1 MKTIGIMKAKFL
13 KFRRKLSYRIGEGLL
28 GEDRPLPEETSVLP
42 SKDKW
47 SLALTGLILVLILGL
62 TVFTAQQRLS
72 ARHRLTQIPQE
83 EINRLTE
90 EKDKLRD
97 ENARLRDDNLRLAS
111 AINEAREAN
120 LSLLDLSTEENQAL
134 LQAYR
139 DASYQAGFWTY
150 EGPGI
155 RVSLQD
161 KEGIRYDKNT
171 LVTEIVHDADV
182 HYYVDFLKA
191 HEALAIQVN
200 GERLAPTSPLLCV
213 GSSILVNR
221 VYHATPFVIEA
232 GLDDAEA
239 LAQNLLNSRTYQ
251 AMVSRGLRVTIEYVE
266 NIKIEPQDDLIYV
279 EEQVKRLGG

>member
-1 MKTIGIMKAKFL
+1 MKAKFL
-13 KFRRKLSYRIGEGLL
+13 KLRRKLSYRIGEGFL
-28 GEDRPLPEETSVLP
+28 GEDKALAETAPALGRR
-42 SKDKW
+42 DKW
-47 SLALTGLILVLILGL
+47 GLALTGLIMVLILAMTL
-62 TVFTAQQRLS
+62 LAAQKRLS
-72 ARHRLTQIPQE
+72 AQHKLNQAPQE
-83 EINRLTE
+83 EINRLTV
-90 EKDKLRD
+90 EKQKLQD
-97 ENARLRDDNLRLAS
+97 ENARLRDDNLRLAAS
-111 AINEAREAN
+111 INEAREEN

-155 RVSLQD
+155 RISLQD

-191 HEALAIQVN
+191 HQALAIQVN

-232 GLDDAEA
+232 GLDDAEV
-239 LAQNLLNSRTYQ
+239 LAQDLLNSKTYQ
-251 AMVSRGLRVTIEYVE
+251 SMVTRGLRVNIEYVDT
-266 NIKIEPQDDLIYV
+266 IKIEPQDDLIYV